1 MVSNALRTAAVVLL
15 AAVFG
20 PVAATAQQ
28 GAPRILVT
36 GTVVDSITGFPVY
49 GVAIATSTT
58 ADRTAS
64 DSTGAFT
71 LSIPAGTTMV
81 TFTGRGFQRTG
92 QIVAATANVDLGRIP
107 LLPDAVALEPIE
119 ASVSQLEERVRT
131 FTGGVQVFGS
141 EVLQHSGDVHLLDFV
156 KHRVGAR
163 TIGCQALDPVS
174 AGDCLRVRGIP
185 ARPRIFINEVQVANQ
200 EILTIYS
207 PESVARVEVF
217 GGGQM
222 IRVYTR
228 GYLEMMSRT
237 SRRPEPLIPS

>member
-1 MVSNALRTAAVVLL
+1 MVSNALRTATLALL
-15 AAVFG
+15 AAALG
-20 PVAATAQQ
+20 SIPATAQQ
-28 GAPRILVT
+28 AAPRIQVT

-49 GVAIATSTT
+49 GVAVATSTT

-92 QIVAATANVDLGRIP
+92 QIVAATRNVDLGRIP

-119 ASVSQLEERVRT
+119 ASVSQLQERVRT
-131 FTGGVQVFGS
+131 FTGGVQVFGP
-141 EVLQHSGDVHLLDFV
+141 EVLQHSGDRHLLDFV
-156 KHRVGAR
+156 KHRIGTR
-163 TIGCQALDPVS
+163 GIGCQSLDPGS
-174 AGDCLRVRGIP
+174 EGDCLRVRGIP
-185 ARPRIFINEVQVANQ
+185 TRPRIFINEVQVANH
-200 EILTIYS
+200 EILTIFS
-207 PESVARVEVF
+207 PESVARMEVF

-237 SRRPEPLIPS
+237 GQRPEPLLPS